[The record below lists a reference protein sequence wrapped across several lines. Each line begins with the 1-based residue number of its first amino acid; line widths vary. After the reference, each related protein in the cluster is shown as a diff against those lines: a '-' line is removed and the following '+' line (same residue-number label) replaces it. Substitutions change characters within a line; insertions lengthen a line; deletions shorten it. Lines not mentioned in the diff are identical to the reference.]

1 MVNQHYLIRLLL
13 SAQEWKAYISLVCTC
28 KQECSFINAW
38 ISSISGKISCWLLS
52 LFFFQVYLWIQ
63 FFFFSFSCFRVV
75 CKCEFCGSEKQ
86 ALSEWE
92 RHTGSK
98 IKNWRTS
105 IRVKDSMLPL
115 EQWVCT
121 ESFELLSLWIFLLSF
136 MGRFAS
142 LDGYMLLYF

>member
-1 MVNQHYLIRLLL
+1 MLA
-13 SAQEWKAYISLVCTC
+13 SEP
-28 KQECSFINAW
+28 
-38 ISSISGKISCWLLS
+38 
-52 LFFFQVYLWIQ
+52 FFFQVYLWIQ

-121 ESFELLSLWIFLLSF
+121 ESFELLSL
-136 MGRFAS
+136 
-142 LDGYMLLYF
+142 